1 MTDSIK
7 AVPTINEPE
16 LSIVMPCLNEAR
28 TVVACVAKA
37 LGFLR
42 EAGIKGEVVVADN
55 GSTDDSASLAAQA
68 GARIVAVEEKGY
80 GAALAG
86 GIVAARG
93 RYVIMGDCDESY
105 DFAAVGPMLDKLRQ
119 GTALVVGNRFQGG
132 IQKGAMPVL
141 NRYLGNPFLSFIGK
155 LFFGIKVGDFHCG
168 LRGFDRRAVLD
179 LDLKTVGMEY
189 ASEMIVR
196 AALCGLSIDEVPV
209 TLSPDG
215 RDRKP
220 HLHPWR
226 DGWRHL
232 RFLLLYSPRWL
243 YMYPGLALVFL
254 GLAILALLLPGPL
267 MIGQGVGLDVHTL
280 LVGAMSILL
289 GVQAITFGVMARSY
303 AARTSMIPRASRY
316 DRLISDLRL
325 EHLLALAG
333 LLLACGFGALGWA
346 MHRWSSVNFGAL
358 DSLDVMRVLIVA
370 LTCIVGG
377 VQIGFSGFLLGV
389 MQIRQK

>member
-1 MTDSIK
+1 
-7 AVPTINEPE
+7 
-16 LSIVMPCLNEAR
+16 
-28 TVVACVAKA
+28 
-37 LGFLR
+37 
-42 EAGIKGEVVVADN
+42 
-55 GSTDDSASLAAQA
+55 
-68 GARIVAVEEKGY
+68 VEEKGY

-86 GIVAARG
+86 GIAAAQG

-105 DFAAVGPMLDKLRQ
+105 DFAAIGPMLEKLRQ

-132 IQKGAMPVL
+132 IQKGAMPLL
-141 NRYLGNPFLSFIGK
+141 NRYLGNPVLSFIGR
-155 LFFGIKVGDFHCG
+155 LFFRIRVGDFHCG
-168 LRGFDRRAVLD
+168 LRGFARQAVLD

-209 TLSPDG
+209 TLAPDG
-215 RDRKP
+215 RDRRP

-243 YMYPGLALVFL
+243 YMYPGLALIAG

-267 MIGQGVGLDVHTL
+267 LIGEGVGLDVHTL

-303 AARTSMIPRASRY
+303 AARTGMIPRASRY
-316 DRLISDLRL
+316 DRLISDIKL

-333 LLLACGFGALGWA
+333 VLLASGFGAVGWA
-346 MHRWSSVNFGAL
+346 MHHWSSVNFGAL
-358 DSLDVMRVLIVA
+358 DSREVMRVLIVA

-389 MQIRQK
+389 MQIRQR